1 MTTPKPKLMET
12 LSRIVNSAAARAD
25 ELIQQTPIADLNKNV
40 RQHLVSQLAKQGLVT
55 REDYDIQVALLAKTR
70 AKLQDLEAKLAALEV
85 AQSDKNSTHG
95 K

>member
-1 MTTPKPKLMET
+1 MTTPNPKLMET
-12 LSRIVNSAAARAD
+12 LSRIVNNAAARAD

-70 AKLQDLEAKLAALEV
+70 AKLQDLEAKLAALEI
-85 AQSDKNSTHG
+85 AQSDKNSTYE

>member
-1 MTTPKPKLMET
+1 MTTPNPKLMET
-12 LSRIVNSAAARAD
+12 LSRIVNSAAARVD

-70 AKLQDLEAKLAALEV
+70 AKLQDLEAKLAALEI
-85 AQSDKNSTHG
+85 AQSDKNSTYE

>member
-1 MTTPKPKLMET
+1 MTTPNPKLMET

-70 AKLQDLEAKLAALEV
+70 AKLQDLEAKLAALEI
-85 AQSDKNSTHG
+85 AQSDKNSTYE